1 YSDDAQAS
9 RFAAQA
15 YAALVL
21 ARQQKAPLGALR
33 EIWSRHDQARSGLPL
48 LQLGI
53 ALKTMGDA
61 PRGDAALKLAVAT
74 PRQDE
79 NRWLG

>member
-1 YSDDAQAS
+1 MMADVGIRRGLARLLANGRNQIGL
-9 RFAAQA
+9 F
-15 YAALVL
+15 AALVL

-61 PRGDAALKLAVAT
+61 PRG
-74 PRQDE
+74 
-79 NRWLG
+79 

>member
-1 YSDDAQAS
+1 M
-9 RFAAQA
+9 
-15 YAALVL
+15 L

-74 PRQDE
+74 PRQM
-79 NRWLG
+79 RIVGWAITVARCAITP

>member
-1 YSDDAQAS
+1 
-9 RFAAQA
+9 
-15 YAALVL
+15 VL

-53 ALKTMGDA
+53 ALKAMGDA
-61 PRGDAALKLAVAT
+61 PRGEQALKLAMSHAASGYE
-74 PRQDE
+74 PLAGRL
-79 NRWLG
+79 R